1 MLADFKK
8 GGAPSDNSGGGGQDM
23 IPVGGG
29 VSVAT
34 TLEPLPLN
42 VHAATAAAAS
52 TVLQHA
58 QAQSQQENPAQREVI
73 AVTISLQPFTK
84 TRVTFFLLFQEIEV
98 VSVMF
103 PKMCTFDSKQTR

>member
-1 MLADFKK
+1 MLADCKK
-8 GGAPSDNSGGGGQDM
+8 GGAPSDNSGGGGLDM

-29 VSVAT
+29 VTVAT

-73 AVTISLQPFTK
+73 SVAISLQQFTK
-84 TRVTFFLLFQEIEV
+84 SHVTFFLLSQ
-98 VSVMF
+98 
-103 PKMCTFDSKQTR
+103 RN